1 MKWRVSLGLNDVYG
15 GDGYTRPIT
24 VESKKLDRKK
34 TRKVTA
40 HNMGGLAAESGIS
53 EEKLEEKED
62 VVHTFREIDGH
73 RVLRLG
79 GSHGKLW
86 GAFKEAAEQL
96 QTMGDE
102 DFATLTGSRR
112 LLGTVQVMPVW
123 VPLGGV
129 EEVRTEQLPQKT
141 NGMHASM
148 FFPYYD
154 VIGKATC
161 EVVIAFPDA
170 LGPKVK
176 KLIGHLPS
184 MSVFNKRRTIV
195 TVVSIEEAI

>member
-1 MKWRVSLGLNDVYG
+1 MNDVYG

-34 TRKVTA
+34 TRRVTA
-40 HNMGGLAAESGIS
+40 HNMGGLTAESGVN
-53 EEKLEEKED
+53 EEKLEQKED
-62 VVHTFREIDGH
+62 VVHTFRLTDGH

-86 GAFKEAAEQL
+86 GSFKEAAEQL
-96 QTMGDE
+96 QTMGDD
-102 DFATLTGSRR
+102 DFATLTGARR
-112 LLGTVQVMPVW
+112 LLGTIQIFPVW
-123 VPLGGV
+123 VPL
-129 EEVRTEQLPQKT
+129 ECADDALRTEQLPQKT
-141 NGMHASM
+141 NGMHAAM

-161 EVVIAFPDA
+161 EVTIAFPDA

-176 KLIGHLPS
+176 KLLEHLPN
-184 MSVFNKRRTIV
+184 MSVFNKRRT
-195 TVVSIEEAI
+195 TVEVLNIEEAN